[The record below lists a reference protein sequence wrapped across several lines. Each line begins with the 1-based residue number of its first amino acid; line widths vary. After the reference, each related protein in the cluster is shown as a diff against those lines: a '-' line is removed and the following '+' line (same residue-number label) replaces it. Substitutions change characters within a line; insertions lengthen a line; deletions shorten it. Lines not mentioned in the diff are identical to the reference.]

1 MCLGCF
7 GLESSHDI
15 KEAFLRARVVD
26 KPCAAYSQLII
37 TQGGVKRALSEPV
50 DAFGV
55 PLRRQRIDRELPPS
69 TAASVSTASDG
80 VKKKRAK
87 EDAMLVVKE
96 AEAWSK
102 IPLQSAPRRWWKRF
116 PRLRKCFACYPEVLF
131 PDNPHTGVGK
141 THSSVGSKKRLRGH

>member
-7 GLESSHDI
+7 GLENSHDI

-55 PLRRQRIDRELPPS
+55 PLRRRRIETDLPS
-69 TAASVSTASDG
+69 SATASVSSASDG
-80 VKKKRAK
+80 AKKKK
-87 EDAMLVVKE
+87 TLEDATLVVKE

-102 IPLQSAPRRWWKRF
+102 IPLESAPRRWWKRF
-116 PRLRKCFACYPEVLF
+116 PRLRKCFASYPGIFF

-141 THSSVGSKKRLRGH
+141 STAV